1 MTVSGAGVA
10 SGGGGAGGGAGGDR
24 GRGGASMRGSSTGRA
39 CASLARLLAFFCS
52 CSRSRSKRSRS
63 CSSMQREHKEGG
75 GSQQGPSTPVLTSP
89 LTLAPSV
96 LSDTPAQRETPQI
109 AYQSSQAQGKA
120 PGAQQ

>member
-24 GRGGASMRGSSTGRA
+24 GRGGASMRGSSTGRV

-63 CSSMQREHKEGG
+63 CSSTQREHKGG
-75 GSQQGPSTPVLTSP
+75 RVSAGPQNSSPNSSSDPSPVST
-89 LTLAPSV
+89 
-96 LSDTPAQRETPQI
+96 Q
-109 AYQSSQAQGKA
+109 
-120 PGAQQ
+120 

>member
-1 MTVSGAGVA
+1 MCQPGQAIGLLLLLLPLPLQAKPLLLLYAERTQ
-10 SGGGGAGGGAGGDR
+10 GGG
-24 GRGGASMRGSSTGRA
+24 
-39 CASLARLLAFFCS
+39 
-52 CSRSRSKRSRS
+52 
-63 CSSMQREHKEGG
+63 E
-75 GSQQGPSTPVLTSP
+75 SQQGPSTPVLTSP